1 MILLACLDV
10 AAALAQGNGPAE
22 AGRDLAQ
29 PAPPATKPAAAP
41 PAPAIRRWVDVQ
53 QLSFGGRFRWFENS
67 QGRLISSTLQW
78 QPQIRARFLFD
89 KGAKYSINGFASS
102 GLTFPSSW
110 NNTGGGMGTFAGA
123 FNVKQLFAQAEPI
136 TGLEFQAGGLHM
148 ARGEMAE
155 HITYDNDAFIEGERV
170 TVRPA
175 KGWLK
180 QVAVTTG
187 YFGDY
192 REPNVFK
199 RFDRMDDWNYGQAL
213 VGVGLGKYATA
224 SVDYTYEDGRDIWR
238 EGINVK
244 LPSSVKLFTLLKFEA
259 YQRVS
264 GVEGSGFNVSSDAKW
279 KRLAVTGGVMAV
291 DRFYGSVL
299 GPFNG
304 DRYESG
310 TRFYS
315 IWTVT
320 VLPELT
326 VQAFHTQAF
335 ATDFPVNIQ
344 KRFDIVVAF
353 NPTATLKRAGIF

>member
-89 KGAKYSINGFASS
+89 KGARYSINGLASS

-110 NNTGGGMGTFAGA
+110 NNTGGGMGTFSGA
-123 FNVKQLFAQAEPI
+123 FSVKQLFAQAEPI

-244 LPSSVKLFTLLKFEA
+244 LPSSVRLFTLLKFEA

-264 GVEGSGFNVSSDAKW
+264 GVKGSGFNVSSDAKW

-291 DRFYGSVL
+291 DRFYSSSL
-299 GPFNG
+299 GPYNG